1 MVWAAILCIN
11 TAENALIIVWQR
23 HMILSSAKA
32 DRSVHRDSAQNKT
45 LSAIPT
51 CLNVQFHGRGFGE
64 QRCLVPD
71 LQLAAFAV

>member
-1 MVWAAILCIN
+1 
-11 TAENALIIVWQR
+11 
-23 HMILSSAKA
+23 MILSSAKA
-32 DRSVHRDSAQNKT
+32 DRSVHRDSAQNET